1 MNAVAAKRSIKTV
14 GMVIKR
20 DRPDAII
27 TARALAKLLRSEHKV
42 ALAEPDL
49 AEGIG
54 AQPAPRAEIAERA
67 DLIVVL
73 GGDGTLLGV
82 TRLVSARETPII
94 GVNLGGLGFLTEVT
108 MAEAEAALTRV
119 LEGKFEVDRRIT
131 LEAIVERP
139 GRASRSAERFHGLND
154 VVLNKRPLGRMLQ
167 LDVVADKK
175 FFCKYSADGLI
186 VATPTGSTAY
196 ALSAGGPIV
205 FPTLGVVLLA
215 PICPHTLSN
224 RPVVL
229 PDSFEIEVRV
239 RGSDHG
245 ATLTVDG
252 QESAHLGT
260 ADTVRIRRGKHAVV
274 LIRSEHPYFEIWR
287 DKLRWG

>member
-1 MNAVAAKRSIKTV
+1 MAKRSIKV
-14 GMVIKR
+14 VALVVKR
-20 DRPDAII
+20 DDPEASAIGRRLSRWL
-27 TARALAKLLRSEHKV
+27 RAEHKQV
-42 ALAEPDL
+42 ITEEEFADALGAEPVTRANLAE
-49 AEGIG
+49 
-54 AQPAPRAEIAERA
+54 QS

-82 TRLVSARETPII
+82 ARLAAPGGIPIL

-108 MAEAEAALTRV
+108 KDEARRALSQV
-119 LEGKFEVDRRIT
+119 IAGDYDVDRRIM
-131 LEAIVERP
+131 LEASVER
-139 GRASRSAERFHGLND
+139 ASFSSHGPEKFQALND
-154 VVLNKRPLGRMLQ
+154 VVLNKGPLGRMLQ
-167 LDVVADKK
+167 LEVAADRRP
-175 FFCKYSADGLI
+175 FCTYRADGLI
-186 VATPTGSTAY
+186 IATPTGSTAY

-205 FPTLGVVLLA
+205 FPTLETMVLA

-239 RGSDHG
+239 TAPDHDT
-245 ATLTVDG
+245 TLTVDG
-252 QESAHLGT
+252 QESAQLAA
-260 ADTVRIRRGKHAVV
+260 ADVVRVHRGKHAVN